1 MGVLLAWLWWRGGIL
16 HSKSESGDD
25 MTWDAKGYRLALN
38 GNTFAREWTGCAMEA
53 GRSLDA
59 CSLTLNPTQEP

>member
-38 GNTFAREWTGCAMEA
+38 GNTFAREWMRDGGWTLA
-53 GRSLDA
+53 RRLFLDA
-59 CSLTLNPTQEP
+59 